1 MNTDNLMFSPTEKK
15 LRLFRAWASGHPVWC
30 AWQVTYRCN
39 FRCRFCHYWRDPL
52 GLSGEPTVADYAAG
66 ARKLASLGTLMIS
79 LAGGEPLLRRDL
91 PQIVEAIG
99 RYHFPFVTTNG
110 WFVTP
115 SVARELM
122 QAGTWGMSVSIDYAR
137 PERHDAR
144 RRMEGAWEQAWRA
157 VELLSAARVQK
168 FQRVNV
174 IAVLMDDNLEDME
187 GLLEMA
193 SRRGAYF
200 MVQPY
205 GRLKTGTSAY
215 QHGNGPV
222 SPSLLELRRR
232 WGNFLSNPHYLSRFD
247 DFLAGGVGSCQAG
260 RAFFNIDSTGDIA
273 ICVERRSAPVANLY
287 RHGVPTILRSLRARA
302 AANACRG
309 CWYNCRGEIESLYHP
324 LGLLKSLPTLLFDRG
339 RARCGANGRA
349 GKTRNVLPSSG
360 PIAYNAGVTVPARSG
375 SEKER

>member
-1 MNTDNLMFSPTEKK
+1 MDTDCSAFGSAEKK
-15 LRLFRAWASGHPVWC
+15 WRLFRAWASGHPVWC

-52 GLSGEPTVADYAAG
+52 ARTAEPTVPDYAAG

-79 LAGGEPLLRRDL
+79 LAGGEPLLRSDV

-115 SVARELM
+115 DVARELM
-122 QAGTWGMSVSIDYAR
+122 QAGVWGVSISIDYAR

-144 RRMEGAWEQAWRA
+144 RGVEGAWEQAWRA
-157 VELLSAARVQK
+157 VELLSAARVRR

-187 GLLEMA
+187 GLLAMA
-193 SRRGAYF
+193 ARRGAYF

-205 GRLKTGTSAY
+205 GSLKTGTGAY
-215 QHGNGPV
+215 QHGNGRV
-222 SPSLLELRRR
+222 STRLLELRRR
-232 WGNFLSNPHYLSRFD
+232 WPNFLSNPHYLSRFD
-247 DFLAGGVGSCQAG
+247 DFLAGGVCGCQAG

-273 ICVERRSAPVANLY
+273 ICVERRATPVANLH
-287 RHGVPTILRSLRARA
+287 RHSIRTIVRHLRAGARG
-302 AANACRG
+302 NACTG
-309 CWYNCRGEIESLYHP
+309 CWYNCRGEIESLYRP

-339 RARCGANGRA
+339 RARGGTDGGG
-349 GKTRNVLPSSG
+349 GKPHHAFAPGG
-360 PIAYNAGVTVPARSG
+360 PIAYNAGIEVPARCRP
-375 SEKER
+375 EKER